1 MGGDEPA
8 FRAARSRTNRNNKTM
23 KSILRMSGLAVL
35 SLAWPLAAEVSET
48 TETTET
54 TEHADGTTTETT
66 TQTTRTF
73 DPEVEKRVVKYF
85 DPYKTERYGLPPALV
100 TKVKVE
106 EIPAPWRTSGIRT
119 GVVVTEK
126 ERPYLIAAPPELVK
140 VLPSPRAGVTYYV
153 AGSNVVAVDKE
164 YKVVDSV
171 HIPSIKFVVD

>member
-1 MGGDEPA
+1 
-8 FRAARSRTNRNNKTM
+8 M
-23 KSILRMSGLAVL
+23 KSLIAYGSAAFL
-35 SLAWPLAAEVSET
+35 SLGLTAFAQVTET

-66 TQTTRTF
+66 ETTTRTF
-73 DPEVEKRVVKYF
+73 EPEVQKRVVKYF
-85 DPYKTERYGLPPALV
+85 DTYKTERYGLPPAVV
-100 TKVKVE
+100 TKISVDG
-106 EIPAPWRTSGIRT
+106 IPTTWRSSRIAP